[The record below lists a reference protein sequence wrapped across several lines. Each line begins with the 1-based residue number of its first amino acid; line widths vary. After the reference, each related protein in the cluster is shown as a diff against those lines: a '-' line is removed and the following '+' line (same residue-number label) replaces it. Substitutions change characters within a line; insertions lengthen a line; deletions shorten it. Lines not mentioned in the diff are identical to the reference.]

1 MWWGSIS
8 DLDTASYLIVRDVF
22 ATVEINAMLADV
34 AVMHDEARPGDGRS
48 WWGRNADGEEV
59 LCRVLDANR
68 FERFH
73 RLS

>member
-1 MWWGSIS
+1 
-8 DLDTASYLIVRDVF
+8 VF